1 MTSSFL
7 WPIKGAAFV
16 AARPAAFRRFWQVRM
31 RCQTVHG
38 SNPTQ
43 RLSTP
48 AVLLHT
54 VLLTTHNRTQCH
66 VLRSSAYYD
75 MRHLH
80 LCIQA
85 AAVYA
90 ITSAV
95 ILAAAFALL
104 FAPQYALLA
113 RCVSD
118 NT

>member
-16 AARPAAFRRFWQVRM
+16 AARPAAFRRFWQVIM
-31 RCQTVHG
+31 RCRTVHG
-38 SNPTQ
+38 DKPIQ
-43 RLSTP
+43 RFSAP
-48 AVLLHT
+48 AVLLQT
-54 VLLTTHNRTQCH
+54 VPPTVYNCTCCH
-66 VLRSSAYYD
+66 VLHSDACYD

-80 LCIQA
+80 LPAQA

-113 RCVSD
+113 R
-118 NT
+118 